1 MVENII
7 DLCILSLF
15 WLIPMLGMVIVGGV
29 LEKTGLLDILASVIW
44 GKDEDDPEDC
54 RKKEYNG

>member
-1 MVENII
+1 MAENII

-15 WLIPMLGMVIVGGV
+15 WLIPMLGMTIIGGI

-44 GKDEDDPEDC
+44 GEEDE
-54 RKKEYNG
+54 

>member
-1 MVENII
+1 MAESII

-29 LEKTGLLDILASVIW
+29 LEKTGLLDILASMIW
-44 GKDEDDPEDC
+44 EEEDDEFRIQGGND
-54 RKKEYNG
+54 E

>member
-29 LEKTGLLDILASVIW
+29 LEKTGLLDILASMIW
-44 GKDEDDPEDC
+44 EEEDDEFRIQGGND
-54 RKKEYNG
+54 E

>member
-1 MVENII
+1 MANII

-29 LEKTGLLDILASVIW
+29 LEKTGLLEILASMIW
-44 GKDEDDPEDC
+44 GEEDE
-54 RKKEYNG
+54 

>member
-1 MVENII
+1 MMAENII

-29 LEKTGLLDILASVIW
+29 LEKTGLLDILASMIW
-44 GKDEDDPEDC
+44 GEEDDE
-54 RKKEYNG
+54 